1 MNDTT
6 EPDLPLT
13 PAQEAAVRRALA
25 EAGGPEPM
33 PAEIADRLDAVIAD
47 LAGER
52 AGERTGERSSVLPGG
67 VPEGHPEAPAVVVLD
82 GAARRR
88 RTRVRVLFGAAAAV
102 AVVAVG
108 VGTLGH
114 RSSDDAATGDAS
126 TAAEAPAD
134 RSDSPEA
141 AVPNASALKDSSGDA
156 MSNRVPDAVTGSR
169 YAADLRRV
177 DTDQPLRQIR
187 SGHLRADLIALQAA
201 VLPAPA
207 TADYTGLTL
216 TAPADFMCAPAAFG
230 AGHLVGVE
238 YDGTPAVVAFRK
250 PMGTTQ
256 EAEVL
261 SCGTG
266 DVQRS
271 TTLAVTD

>member
-33 PAEIADRLDAVIAD
+33 PGEVVDRLDAVIAD

-52 AGERTGERSSVLPGG
+52 ATALPGG

-82 GAARRR
+82 RAARRR

-102 AVVAVG
+102 ALVAVG
-108 VGTLGH
+108 VGTLGN
-114 RSSDDAATGDAS
+114 RSSNDAAAGDAS

-141 AVPNASALKDSSGDA
+141 APEGSALKSATDDSTTSN
-156 MSNRVPDAVTGSR
+156 NRVPDSVAGG
-169 YAADLRRV
+169 YAAELRRV
-177 DTDQPLRQIR
+177 DTDQPLRR
-187 SGHLRADLIALQAA
+187 VRPDHLRADLVALQAA
-201 VLPAPA
+201 VLPDPA
-207 TADYTGLTL
+207 TADYSGLTL
-216 TAPADFMCAPAAFG
+216 TAPADFMCAAAAFG
-230 AGHLVGVE
+230 PGHLVGVE

-271 TTLAVTD
+271 TTLAATG